1 MVSTLARA
9 RWAWTI
15 WKTHEERLKWEKEHP
30 EEVKKQ
36 TEQIDKKFE
45 EYEKWREQHPEV
57 VKQEERLY
65 VKRLE
70 DRIIELEKTL
80 QDFTESFK
88 KETNYNRT

>member
-1 MVSTLARA
+1 M
-9 RWAWTI
+9 
-15 WKTHEERLKWEKEHP
+15 EKEHP